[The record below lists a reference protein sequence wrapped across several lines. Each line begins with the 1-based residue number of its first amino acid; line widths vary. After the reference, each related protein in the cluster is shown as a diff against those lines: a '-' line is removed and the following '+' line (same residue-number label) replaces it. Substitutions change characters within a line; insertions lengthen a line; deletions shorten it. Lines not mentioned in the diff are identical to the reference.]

1 MAIDRFFLRLIKESI
16 DHLRKVGKTEIRCL
30 ELAYPDLIV
39 SEQDIAEL
47 FGPEVAKDLP
57 VRPDS
62 EGILR
67 LHSMTGRLPAVF
79 ETHTLFERI
88 GLTIEVID
96 IAVNRGMER
105 IVDLNDPLPADLHQR
120 FDLLIDTGTLEHCF
134 NVGQAFKNT
143 CEAMRLGGVIVHG
156 APLNRFNHGFWSF
169 NPTLYYDFLGDNG
182 FHILWLKGVQA
193 GPGVKTQVFDLPP
206 FTRFNE
212 APAGSAIVGAF
223 ARTEIRPI
231 VWPVQRKYRKAP
243 PVAQGAA

>member
-1 MAIDRFFLRLIKESI
+1 MAIDAFFLRLVKESL
-16 DHLRKVGKTEIRCL
+16 DHLHKSGKTEIRCL
-30 ELAYPDLIV
+30 ELAYPDLIA
-39 SEQDIAEL
+39 SEAEIAAI
-47 FGPEVAKDLP
+47 FGAEIARGLP
-57 VRPDS
+57 VRADS
-62 EGILR
+62 EPIMRHHG
-67 LHSMTGRLPAVF
+67 MVGRLPHVF
-79 ETHTLFERI
+79 DTHALFERL
-88 GLTIEVID
+88 GMTIEVID

-143 CEAMRLGGVIVHG
+143 CDAMRQGGVIVHG

-206 FTRFNE
+206 FDRFNE
-212 APAGSAIVGAF
+212 APSGSAIIAVF
-223 ARTEIRPI
+223 ERREIRPLA
-231 VWPVQRKYRKAP
+231 WPVQRKYRPAP
-243 PVAQGAA
+243 RAA